1 MHSNSLMMII
11 FEFPLRLTCLYLKRK
26 KVTIIIPTQ
35 FSKIQTSKLLI
46 LIHAS
51 NLELASLIEMYSN
64 IALFILITLMKMG
77 SLDSKSYYL

>member
-1 MHSNSLMMII
+1 M
-11 FEFPLRLTCLYLKRK
+11 FVFKKK